1 MFSRIGPL
9 AVGEFGILP
18 LEALMSF
25 ARQGT
30 DDGTNN
36 EFQEAREFFR
46 DFIEGWDVEEVTI
59 RLNIATPIRMTINRY
74 RNALTTHGR
83 SVKTLIEIRLLVFV
97 FFSSYMSIPIL
108 FDYSRIATSK
118 GILLW
123 RLKCDDPAAN
133 NSYRKPS

>member
-46 DFIEGWDVEEVTI
+46 DFIEGWDVEEVTHQ
-59 RLNIATPIRMTINRY
+59 AEY
-74 RNALTTHGR
+74 RNPDQNDN
-83 SVKTLIEIRLLVFV
+83 K
-97 FFSSYMSIPIL
+97 
-108 FDYSRIATSK
+108 
-118 GILLW
+118 
-123 RLKCDDPAAN
+123 
-133 NSYRKPS
+133 